1 MVSENTPPMFLWCT
15 SQDELVPSEQTLI
28 MGLALARQGIDYEIH
43 VFEKGK
49 HGYSL
54 ADQSTASHDYQ
65 ISESVAKWTDLVKPW
80 LYDHIPVN
88 DLED

>member
-1 MVSENTPPMFLWCT
+1 
-15 SQDELVPSEQTLI
+15 

-54 ADQSTASHDYQ
+54 ADQSTASHAYQ

-88 DLED
+88 ELED